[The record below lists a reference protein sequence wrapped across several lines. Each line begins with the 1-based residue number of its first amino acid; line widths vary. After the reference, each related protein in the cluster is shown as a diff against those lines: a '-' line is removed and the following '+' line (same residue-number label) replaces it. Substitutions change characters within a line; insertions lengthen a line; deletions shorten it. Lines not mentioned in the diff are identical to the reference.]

1 MSLCAL
7 IQTLIYVYHVS
18 GYFLLPSPVYL
29 ASFNY
34 IATTGHCT
42 PSESPFIPQEQ
53 LTLIL

>member
-29 ASFNY
+29 HL
-34 IATTGHCT
+34 TTLRLLDT
-42 PSESPFIPQEQ
+42 APRLKAPLYRKSN
-53 LTLIL
+53 